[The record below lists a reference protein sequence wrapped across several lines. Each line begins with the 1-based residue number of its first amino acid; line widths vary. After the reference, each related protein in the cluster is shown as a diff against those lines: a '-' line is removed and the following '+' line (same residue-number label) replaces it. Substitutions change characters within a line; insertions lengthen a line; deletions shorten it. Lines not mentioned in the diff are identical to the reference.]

1 MFDLDFNPFFYY
13 RVDEAMNLGEAL
25 KKAMIANASP
35 QPDQQLFS
43 VFLPAEHTPGQN
55 GRFYKMDLAKS
66 IADNLKGVIIVEFP
80 VFHCSI
86 DNHNFPLVG
95 DTSVILRP
103 KPKTVKSETESTTS
117 SSAEDDD
124 EGPSSSKK
132 SRLTFFELSEGEL
145 SN

>member
-1 MFDLDFNPFFYY
+1 
-13 RVDEAMNLGEAL
+13 MNLGEAL

-35 QPDQQLFS
+35 QPDQLFS

-66 IADNLKGVIIVEFP
+66 ITDNLKGVIIVEFP

-86 DNHNFPLVG
+86 HNHNFPLVG

-117 SSAEDDD
+117 SSEDDD